1 MKKQELQHARK
12 KDIVILIVVVIASGI
27 FSYFFRNMFLE
38 RFKIPFIFLW
48 VVLLFEPVFVSYL
61 ESRDQDPFVTGKTER
76 LGVVNSFTTAAVAI
90 GIASKWFWGWLITS
104 IVVAVCMFAA
114 RELGRKKRG
123 RLEEKYLMKNGVLLT
138 DLHNY
143 GMASIDGKD
152 AKVCSKKDLK
162 KGTAI
167 TISEIKGTYL
177 YVKEN
182 ES

>member
-1 MKKQELQHARK
+1 M
-12 KDIVILIVVVIASGI
+12 
-27 FSYFFRNMFLE
+27 
-38 RFKIPFIFLW
+38 
-48 VVLLFEPVFVSYL
+48 VL
-61 ESRDQDPFVTGKTER
+61 
-76 LGVVNSFTTAAVAI
+76 
-90 GIASKWFWGWLITS
+90 GWLLTS

-143 GMASIDGKD
+143 GMASIYGKD
-152 AKVCSKKDLK
+152 VKVCSKKDLK

-167 TISEIKGTYL
+167 AISEIKGTYL